1 MVNKPLSSL
10 WLVREMFKQSRRSI
24 DIRIGTPVEAEHFR
38 HWPLTPRA
46 QAALWR
52 SHVYRLHKSPPPLG
66 PETVAP
72 AEPVEEVAQV
82 MDKCDTLTEWGQFS
96 VKLYRQR
103 VDCPVMREL
112 SRIREIAFR
121 AVGEGTGRSR
131 DWDAYDAYYDH
142 LLLWDGGRRQIAG
155 AYRLAKIDNLEPQ
168 QIYSSTLFNY
178 PRPPQQCL
186 PGSAELGR
194 SFLLPEYWRGRGL
207 DLLWCGIG
215 RWVARNRVR
224 YLFGPVSMPGTYSVR
239 AKSAIVRY
247 FLRYFSADNPLGDAR
262 LPFAE
267 VREDL
272 PQLSGDA
279 DSDMAQL
286 KQILKEEGV
295 MLPPLFRKYT
305 AVTKPGGTT
314 FHAFNVDPDF
324 CDSVDGLVV
333 VDLAQ
338 VDPKFARRYLN
349 G

>member
-1 MVNKPLSSL
+1 
-10 WLVREMFKQSRRSI
+10 
-24 DIRIGTPVEAEHFR
+24 
-38 HWPLTPRA
+38 
-46 QAALWR
+46 
-52 SHVYRLHKSPPPLG
+52 
-66 PETVAP
+66 
-72 AEPVEEVAQV
+72 
-82 MDKCDTLTEWGQFS
+82 
-96 VKLYRQR
+96 
-103 VDCPVMREL
+103 
-112 SRIREIAFR
+112 
-121 AVGEGTGRSR
+121 
-131 DWDAYDAYYDH
+131 
-142 LLLWDGGRRQIAG
+142 
-155 AYRLAKIDNLEPQ
+155 
-168 QIYSSTLFNY
+168 
-178 PRPPQQCL
+178 
-186 PGSAELGR
+186 
-194 SFLLPEYWRGRGL
+194 
-207 DLLWCGIG
+207 
-215 RWVARNRVR
+215 
-224 YLFGPVSMPGTYSVR
+224 MPGTYSVR